1 MSHLSDDLIYTLA
14 VKVANESD
22 LTLEEEKALMHVTQC
37 DECYHL
43 LCCTMAM
50 QDVIQNIGALA
61 VNAPPVEATYPVRE
75 TIRAVL
81 RLVVGAVNSVLD
93 QVAAGANEWSF
104 RSTPT
109 LLVGARGSGRR
120 SSVKKLT
127 DQQNSKNFAAYDTDK
142 QLLMIQ
148 LDASEYSNPPT
159 AFLTLSDG
167 TETEIHFERRGDIFW
182 AEVTGLD
189 EGNYELTLEK

>member
-1 MSHLSDDLIYTLA
+1 MSHLSDDLIHTLA

-61 VNAPPVEATYPVRE
+61 VNAPPVEATQPILE

-81 RLVVGAVNSVLD
+81 KLAIGAVNSVLD
-93 QVAAGANEWSF
+93 QVTAGANEWTF
-104 RSTPT
+104 RATPT
-109 LLVGARGSGRR
+109 LLAGARGSGRR
-120 SSVKKLT
+120 STVKKLT
-127 DQQNSKNFAAYDTDK
+127 DQQNSKNFAAYDPAK

-182 AEVTGLD
+182 AEIAGLE
-189 EGNYELTLEK
+189 EGTYELTLEK